1 MKTPYRN
8 RVRRVGLT
16 LCAAL
21 AGGTTLQTCETRLR
35 DAIVTGT
42 RGYIGTLLDPTN
54 FIGAILVQDATTD
67 EP

>member
-1 MKTPYRN
+1 MKTARKN

-42 RGYIGTLLDPTN
+42 RGYISALLDPTN
-54 FIGAILVQDATTD
+54 LIGAILVPDTTTD

>member
-1 MKTPYRN
+1 MMTTHRN
-8 RVRRVGLT
+8 RVRRMGLT

-21 AGGTTLQTCETRLR
+21 AGGTTLQTCESRLH

-42 RGYIGTLLDPTN
+42 RGYISVLLDPTN
-54 FIGAILVQDATTD
+54 LIGAILVPDTTTN